1 MARRAAYMNPMARQR
16 GSLLR
21 RLAVALA
28 GFLFTVAA
36 MVALGILVPR
46 PLLSEPGPPQGQ
58 PMREILVLANPIHTD
73 IAFPAD
79 PDVME
84 RLGFVADDGLETD
97 HPGLHWIHMGW
108 GSRSFYIETP
118 SWADL
123 RPGSLL
129 RAFTIDESAMHVE
142 LAGDIDPAM
151 EGVMPIAVSE
161 ASMFAMLDEALATF
175 EHDGEGRPIL
185 IPHAAYGEFDLF
197 YEAEGRFNALYGC
210 NEWTSRVLRAG
221 GIRTG
226 WWNPLPQSLLWS
238 IRLANDLGEGAS

>member
-1 MARRAAYMNPMARQR
+1 M
-16 GSLLR
+16 LR
-21 RLAVALA
+21 RIAVLAAAAV
-28 GFLFTVAA
+28 FTVAA
-36 MVALGILVPR
+36 LVALGILVPR
-46 PLLSEPGPPQGQ
+46 PLFAPSGPPQGE

-84 RLGFVADDGLETD
+84 RLGFVGEDGLEID

-108 GSRSFYIETP
+108 GSRTFYIETP
-118 SWADL
+118 TWDDL
-123 RPGSLL
+123 RPGPLL

-142 LAGDIDPAM
+142 LAGEIDRAM

-161 ASMFAMLDEALATF
+161 EAMFAMLDEALATF
-175 EHDGEGRPIL
+175 EQDRQGRPIL

-197 YEAEGRFNALYGC
+197 YEAHGLFNALYGC
-210 NEWTSRVLRAG
+210 NEWTGRVLRAG

-226 WWNPLPQSLLWS
+226 WWNPLPPSLLWS
-238 IRLANDLGEGAS
+238 IRLANDIT